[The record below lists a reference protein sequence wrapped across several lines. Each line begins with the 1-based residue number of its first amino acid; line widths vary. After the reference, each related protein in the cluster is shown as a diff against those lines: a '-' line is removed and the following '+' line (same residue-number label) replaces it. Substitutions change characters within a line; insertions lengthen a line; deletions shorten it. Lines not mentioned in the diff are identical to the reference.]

1 MKQTIIEMLDSA
13 VKEFGDQTYVS
24 GKADAGWCTYSYGEV
39 RKEAKAL
46 AAGLLS
52 IGAPPKSMMAILAEG
67 SPQWVISELAI
78 LYTGGVSVPLSMR
91 LLASELPFRIN
102 HSESE
107 VLFLSH
113 ITADKVAE
121 AAPQFDKKNII
132 FVYLSDETA
141 PFERMLETLGRNA
154 GDGAYLYSEL
164 LEKGKSAEKEL
175 EQVEKLATETDEED
189 TATLCYTSGTTGD
202 PKAIMLTHKN
212 YWANCRDSV
221 EAFSVPYRDYST
233 LIILPCDHSF
243 AHTVGLYASLMRGIT
258 LYFVDARGGAMS
270 ILRNIPANLIE
281 AAPVFLLT
289 VPALS
294 GNFMKKIIR
303 GVEEKGGLINAIFTA
318 GIKAGIAYHGDCY
331 HTPSFRTRAKAFLP
345 YKLAD
350 LLIFP
355 KVRSIFGRNIKF
367 CVGGGALLE
376 LGQQQFFKALGV
388 PIYQGYGLTEAAP
401 VISSNV
407 PGAHK
412 LGSSGKVM
420 STIECRICDEDGR
433 DLPRGVKGEIVIR
446 GDNVMAGYFKN
457 PEATAKTLK
466 EGWLYTGDLGYIDE
480 DGFLMVVGREKALL
494 ISKDGEKYSPE
505 EIEEAIVTADGNLVQ
520 QAMLYNDHSPYT
532 VALLVPD
539 PEAVRAFRKRN
550 PDAGADEI
558 LDLFQQVLARF
569 RSDATLKQRFP
580 SQWIPSSFLLIDEP
594 FSLENG
600 FLNSTSKM
608 VRYKIAEAYQERIDY
623 LYSDEGRDFRNP
635 RNRKSAEKL
644 TK

>member
-1 MKQTIIEMLDSA
+1 MKQTVIEMLNTA

-24 GKADAGWCTYSYGEV
+24 GKTDEGWQSHSYGEV
-39 RKEAKAL
+39 RETAKAL
-46 AAGLLS
+46 AAGLLTV
-52 IGAPPKSMMAILAEG
+52 GAAPKSMMSILAEG
-67 SPQWVISELAI
+67 SPEWVVSELAI

-91 LLASELPFRIN
+91 LLASEIPFRIN
-102 HSESE
+102 HSEST

-113 ITADKVAE
+113 ITAEKVGE
-121 AAPQFDKKNII
+121 ALPQFENDTII
-132 FVYLSDETA
+132 FVYLSEKTEVFD
-141 PFERMLETLGRNA
+141 RMLASIGRKR

-164 LEKGKSAEKEL
+164 LEKGEQAHDAL
-175 EQVEKLATETDEED
+175 AQVEELALATAEDD

-221 EAFSVPYRDYST
+221 EAFKVPYRDYST

-258 LYFVDARGGAMS
+258 LYFVDARGGSMS
-270 ILRNIPANLIE
+270 ILRNIPKNLVE

-318 GIKAGIAYHGDCY
+318 GIKAGIAYYGDCY
-331 HTPSFRTRAKAFLP
+331 HTPSFWTRAKAYLP

-355 KVRSIFGRNIKF
+355 KVRSIFGKKIKF

-420 STIECRICDEDGR
+420 PTIECRICDEEGR
-433 DLPRGVKGEIVIR
+433 DLPQGVKGEIVIR
-446 GDNVMAGYFKN
+446 GENVMAGYFKN

-466 EGWLYTGDLGYIDE
+466 EGWLHTGDLGYIDE

-539 PEAVRAFRKRN
+539 PEAVGAYRRRN

-558 LDLFQQVLARF
+558 LELFQELLTRF
-569 RSDATLKQRFP
+569 RSDQALKERFP
-580 SQWIPSSFLLIDEP
+580 AQWVPSSFLLIDEP
-594 FSLENG
+594 FNLENG

-608 VRYKIAEAYQERIDY
+608 VRYKIAEAYHEEIDY
-623 LYSDEGRDFRNP
+623 LYSDEGREFTNP
-635 RNRKSAEKL
+635 RNRKSVENL